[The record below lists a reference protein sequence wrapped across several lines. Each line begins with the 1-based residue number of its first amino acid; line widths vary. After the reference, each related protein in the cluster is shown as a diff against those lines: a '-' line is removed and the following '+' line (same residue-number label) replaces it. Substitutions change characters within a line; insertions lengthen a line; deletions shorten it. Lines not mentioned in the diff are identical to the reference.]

1 MVMKCMKNHLRE
13 KRCEILHAIFEVDYD
28 YGNGTPWD
36 AQVKVP
42 RTIPYL
48 YVGVQYVASKG

>member
-1 MVMKCMKNHLRE
+1 MKNHRRE

-36 AQVKVP
+36 AQVKVG
-42 RTIPYL
+42 PYHT
-48 YVGVQYVASKG
+48 YVGVQYDVASKG